1 LTADVSSHLI
11 RSDLIPIVTG
21 YLIVMVVLAGGL
33 LAARRRTLAGRPL
46 IRYAGR
52 LDQGWP
58 AFCYHVL
65 TDALGGYLL
74 LAAVVVL
81 YYYLVARVA
90 SNFLDSDFSGSALLL
105 AVALPV
111 YLFASMLRVL
121 REDRRRGRSRRS
133 GSATQHGTENEPDGD
148 GPQA

>member
-1 LTADVSSHLI
+1 LTAGVSSHLI

-21 YLIVMVVLAGGL
+21 YLIVMVVLAAGL
-33 LAARRRTLAGRPL
+33 LAARRRTLAGRQL

-52 LDQGWP
+52 LDRGWP

-111 YLFASMLRVL
+111 YLVASMLRVL
-121 REDRRRGRSRRS
+121 REARRRSRRP